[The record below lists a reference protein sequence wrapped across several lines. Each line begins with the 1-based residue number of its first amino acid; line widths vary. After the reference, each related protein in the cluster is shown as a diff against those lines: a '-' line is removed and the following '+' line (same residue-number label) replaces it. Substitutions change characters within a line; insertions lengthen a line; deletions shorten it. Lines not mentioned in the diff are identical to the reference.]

1 MKLRR
6 LSLTE
11 VALILLLLLLFPSC
25 QTRGDSSLLS
35 QAENLRGSE
44 AAVLYK
50 EYLDTEESEKVRWN
64 YIYSLYQGEEL
75 DSALEEV
82 EKAISLYPSNIRFLY
97 LKALVLEKSGDKENE
112 ALVLEKAREMNPG
125 EVAILER
132 LLSIYK
138 ESDSVKA
145 KEVALS
151 ILRFES
157 KNYAAVEYLSSGSE
171 YYSVLFSTIKKTE
184 EKEEAPTEGQ
194 ETTDTEE
201 TKESGE

>member
-1 MKLRR
+1 MRR

>member
-1 MKLRR
+1 MRR

-64 YIYSLYQGEEL
+64 YIYSLYQGEDL

-112 ALVLEKAREMNPG
+112 ALVLEKARKMNPG

>member
-1 MKLRR
+1 MRR

-112 ALVLEKAREMNPG
+112 ALVLEKARKMNPG

-157 KNYAAVEYLSSGSE
+157 KNYAAGLDD
-171 YYSVLFSTIKKTE
+171 LAE
-184 EKEEAPTEGQ
+184 EDA
-194 ETTDTEE
+194 DLL
-201 TKESGE
+201 

>member
-1 MKLRR
+1 MRR

-112 ALVLEKAREMNPG
+112 ALVLEKSREMNPG

>member
-112 ALVLEKAREMNPG
+112 ALVLEKARKMNPG